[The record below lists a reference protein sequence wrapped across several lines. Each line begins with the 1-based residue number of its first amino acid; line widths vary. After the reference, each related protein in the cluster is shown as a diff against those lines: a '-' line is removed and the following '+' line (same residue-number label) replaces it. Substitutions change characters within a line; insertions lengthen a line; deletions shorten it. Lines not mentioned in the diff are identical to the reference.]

1 MLRLIRIPVVP
12 ATLKDIIS
20 CPQCGSFEVVYSCEP
35 KCCFN
40 HVCGDCRS
48 TFELNT
54 TKTGKFDHHA
64 AVEAEEPP
72 SGDPTTGC
80 ALCDSLKI
88 AVLSVAGPRPLLLC
102 GSCRAVLELNVE
114 EFVPGGL

>member
-1 MLRLIRIPVVP
+1 M
-12 ATLKDIIS
+12 
-20 CPQCGSFEVVYSCEP
+20 
-35 KCCFN
+35 
-40 HVCGDCRS
+40 
-48 TFELNT
+48 
-54 TKTGKFDHHA
+54 
-64 AVEAEEPP
+64 EAEEPP